1 MGKQFRIPAEL
12 SGGKACVFFEGLV
25 EMNRA
30 VKSTFQGNL
39 QHGKATTAADQ
50 SRSPF
55 HTPGGDVIPKG
66 NAVKGLKKMGKVIGT

>member
-39 QHGKATTAADQ
+39 QHSNPFATANQ
-50 SRSPF
+50 PHSPF
-55 HTPGGDVIPKG
+55 HTPGGDVIPKR
-66 NAVKGLKKMGKVIGT
+66 NTVEGLEKMGKVIGT